1 MQIYIDIKPLSVNKA
16 WRGRKYKTNDYLH
29 YETDVY
35 FLLPNNQSVHGVVEI
50 WYTFYLKNHKATD
63 ISNLI
68 KLLED
73 VLVKKGIIDDD
84 RFVYSFHVKKIP
96 SPVDKINIEVL
107 PLSTEKDHT

>member
-1 MQIYIDIKPLSVNKA
+1 MQISLDIKPLSVNKA
-16 WRGRKYKTNDYLH
+16 WRGRKYKTNDYLD

-35 FLLPNNQSVHGVVEI
+35 FLLPNNQNVHGVVEI
-50 WYTFYLKNHKATD
+50 WYTFYLQNHKATD

-96 SPVDKINIEVL
+96 SPVCKIEIEVL
-107 PLSTEKDHT
+107 PFSI